1 MLAATM
7 DRIVKPPAI
16 AGMFYPAERNALA
29 AEVVR
34 LLNAAR
40 TEVHDPKAVVAPH
53 AGLVYSGAVAAT
65 AYRALAAGRGRIARV
80 VLVGPAHRVAVRG
93 AVLPQADA
101 FATPLGELAIDRA
114 AMAPLLAMPDVM
126 VDDAPFAREHSL
138 EVHLPFIQAALGR
151 VTLVPML
158 VGAMPPER
166 VEAVLDAVWGGPET
180 AIVVSSDLS
189 HFHDYETA
197 SGYDRAAS
205 KAIELLK
212 LEDIGDHQACGRVGI
227 KGLIRMA
234 RKLDLRATTIDLCNS
249 GDTPAGDK
257 SRVVGY
263 GSYAFEYAATA
274 RLPDERRR
282 FLLDLAARSIRRGIR
297 KGEPV
302 AVEIGRSAPPT
313 LAAHRATFVTLEQ
326 EGRLRGC
333 IGSVIAHAP
342 LAQDVAVNAFK
353 SAFAD
358 PRFPKLTEA
367 ELSRCRMSI
376 SILSTPRPIAFR
388 DEAELVAALQPDR
401 DGVILQDQG
410 RRGLFLPHVWSGLP
424 EPAQF
429 VRQLKAKA
437 GLPRDHWSP
446 GVRAWRFG
454 VEKFEGDLVPAGT
467 ERRN

>member
-1 MLAATM
+1 
-7 DRIVKPPAI
+7 
-16 AGMFYPAERNALA
+16 
-29 AEVVR
+29 
-34 LLNAAR
+34 
-40 TEVHDPKAVVAPH
+40 
-53 AGLVYSGAVAAT
+53 
-65 AYRALAAGRGRIARV
+65 V
-80 VLVGPAHRVAVRG
+80 VLMGPAHRVAVRG
-93 AVLPQADA
+93 AVLPRADA
-101 FATPLGELAIDRA
+101 FATPIGELAVDRT
-114 AMAPLLAMPDVM
+114 AMAPLLAMPDVT

-151 VTLVPML
+151 VTIVPML

-166 VEAVLDAVWGGPET
+166 VEAVLQAVWGGPET

-189 HFHDYETA
+189 HFHDYDTA
-197 SGYDRAAS
+197 SGFDRACS

-212 LEDIGDHQACGRVGI
+212 PEDIADHQACGRVGI

-234 RKLDLRATTIDLCNS
+234 RTLDMRATTIDLRNS
-249 GDTPAGDK
+249 GDTEIGTRD
-257 SRVVGY
+257 RVVGY

-274 RLPDERRR
+274 RLPEERRR

-297 KGEPV
+297 AGKPIEV
-302 AVEIGRSAPPT
+302 AIGDTAPPT

-353 SAFAD
+353 AAFSD

-367 ELSRCRMSI
+367 ELARCRMSI
-376 SILSTPRPIAFR
+376 SILSTPRPIAFAS
-388 DEAELVAALQPDR
+388 EAELAASLQPDV

-410 RRGLFLPHVWSGLP
+410 MRGLFLPQVWSGLP
-424 EPAQF
+424 EPARF

-437 GLPRDHWSP
+437 GLPPDHWSP

-454 VEKFEGDLVPAGT
+454 VEKFEGDLVPVG
-467 ERRN
+467 R